1 MSPKISDSERKTQN
15 RLIDFFQ
22 SSLGYRYLGN
32 WEKRNNN
39 QNIETEILIQWLQ
52 KQKKYDPALITK
64 ALRQL
69 DQANVIEGGRSLYQA
84 NMDIYN
90 LLRYGVKEKAEIGEH
105 YQTVWLIDWDNIQN
119 NDFAIAEE
127 VTIKGEHTKRPD
139 IVLYL
144 NGIAVGIIE
153 LKRSS
158 VAISEGIRQ
167 NLDNQTSNFIKPFFT
182 TIQLLMAGN
191 DTVGMK
197 YGTIE
202 TPENHYLEWK
212 EEGDIANSFD
222 TNILD
227 KHLYQLCHKDR
238 LIELIHDFLIFDHG
252 RKKTCRH
259 SQYFGVKA
267 AQEYVKRKEG
277 GIVWHTQG
285 SGKSLTMVWLAK
297 WIREHEANARVLII
311 TDRTELDDQIEK
323 VFFGVNEEI
332 YRTQSGTDLIDN
344 LNRPNPWLLCSLIHK
359 FGANVDEYMYEL
371 QSCEYKDFC
380 AKGNIFVFV
389 DECHRTQSGILH
401 KAMKALLPDAV
412 FFGFTGTP
420 LLKADKQNSLDVFGP
435 FIHTYK
441 FNEAVKDKVTLDL
454 RYEARDIDQKINQ
467 SSYQKIDQWFEN
479 KTRNMT
485 DFAKNRLK
493 QKWGSLSKLYSSKD
507 RLQQIVNDIVFD
519 MEDKP
524 RLADG
529 RGNALLVCNSIY
541 EACSI
546 YQLFQDSPL
555 KGHCAIITSYQP
567 TANQIKGEAT
577 GEGLTEALLKY
588 DVYRQMIADF
598 FDIDQ
603 QDALSKCSDFEEK
616 VKDQFI
622 QHPAQMRLLIVVD
635 KLLTGFDAP
644 SATYLY
650 IDKPMQDHQLFQA
663 ICRVN
668 RLDQD
673 KDYGYIVDYRDL
685 FKSLENAIH
694 DYTSNA
700 FEQYEKAD
708 VDGLLKDRLVEAKK
722 DLDDTLEDIRALCEN
737 VAEPKSFECYQ
748 HYFVGHTTQ
757 EINQKEPLRIALYKQ
772 TSKLVSVFLNIA
784 SEIDEVGYKEQ
795 QIIKIREEVKF
806 YQDLKM
812 QIQQSSG
819 DYLDMK
825 TLEPTMRYLFNT
837 YVKADSSTE
846 INQLNEFGLINLI
859 VEQGEQ
865 AVSTISEAMGGGE
878 QAVSESIENNIRKIL
893 VDKNPINPKYYQN
906 MSILLDELVALRRQ
920 KAIEYQEYLKQI
932 VSLTKKV
939 MRPEEVNDHYPSSIQ
954 TIAQKALYD
963 NFGQHEKLVNKIDNI
978 VITVKKADWRGNRQK
993 ENQIKQALDSVL
1005 SGTHIEVEDVFN
1017 LIKEQSDY

>member
-1 MSPKISDSERKTQN
+1 MSPKVSDSERQTQN
-15 RLIDFFQ
+15 RVIEFFK
-22 SSLGYRYLGN
+22 STLGYRYLGN
-32 WEKRNNN
+32 WDKRSNNK
-39 QNIETEILIQWLQ
+39 NIETEILTQWLQ

-69 DQANVIEGGRSLYQA
+69 DQANVIGGGRSLYQA

-90 LLRYGVKEKAEIGEH
+90 LLRYGVKEKIEIGEH
-105 YQTVWLIDWDNIQN
+105 YQTVWLIDWDNIEN

-139 IVLYL
+139 IVLYI

-191 DTVGMK
+191 DTMGMK

-202 TPENHYLEWK
+202 TPENYYLEWK
-212 EEGDIANSFD
+212 EEGNIVHPFNK
-222 TNILD
+222 NILD
-227 KHLYQLCHKDR
+227 KHVYELCRQDR

-267 AQEYVKRKEG
+267 AQDYVKRKDG
-277 GIVWHTQG
+277 GIIWHTQG

-297 WIREHEANARVLII
+297 WIREHVMNARVLII

-323 VFFGVNEEI
+323 VFFGVHEEI
-332 YRTQSGTDLIDN
+332 YRTKSGADLLDK
-344 LNRPNPWLLCSLIHK
+344 LNHPNPWLLCSLIHK
-359 FGANVDEYMYEL
+359 FASNVDEYMHEL
-371 QSCEYKDFC
+371 QSFKYKDFC

-389 DECHRTQSGILH
+389 DECHRTQSGTLH
-401 KAMKALLPDAV
+401 KAMKALLPDAI

-420 LLKADKQNSLDVFGP
+420 LLKADKQNSLDVFGS

-467 SSYQKIDQWFEN
+467 ASHKKIDQWFEN

-555 KGHCAIITSYQP
+555 KEHCAIITSYQP
-567 TANQIKGEAT
+567 TANQIKGVAT

-588 DVYRQMIADF
+588 NVYQQMIADF
-598 FDIDQ
+598 FDIDPK
-603 QDALSKCSDFEEK
+603 DVLSKCCDFEKE
-616 VKDQFI
+616 VKEQFI
-622 QHPAQMRLLIVVD
+622 KHPAQMRLLIVVD

-685 FKSLENAIH
+685 FKSLEGAIR

-708 VDGLLKDRLVEAKK
+708 VDGLLKDRLTEAKK
-722 DLDDTLEDIRALCEN
+722 DLDYALEDIKALCEN
-737 VAEPKSFECYQ
+737 VVEPKDFECYQ

-772 TSKLVSVFLNIA
+772 ISRLVSVFFNIA
-784 SEIDEVGYKEQ
+784 SEVDEVGYTEQ

-806 YQDLKM
+806 YQGLKM
-812 QIQQSSG
+812 QIQQASG

-825 TLEPTMRYLFNT
+825 TLEPAMRYLFNT
-837 YVKADSSTE
+837 YVKAESSTE
-846 INQLNEFGLINLI
+846 INQLNELGLINLI

-865 AVSTISEAMGGGE
+865 AVGTISEAIGGGQ
-878 QAVSESIENNIRKIL
+878 QAVSESIENNIRKVL

-906 MSILLDELVALRRQ
+906 MSVLLDELVELRRQ

-939 MRPEEVNDHYPSSIQ
+939 MKPEEVSDIYPSSIQ

-963 NFGQHEKLVNKIDNI
+963 NFDKNEKLTHEIDDAI
-978 VITVKKADWRGNRQK
+978 IAVKKADWRGNRQK
-993 ENQIKQALDSVL
+993 ENQIKQALDHVL
-1005 SGTHIEVEDVFN
+1005 KDTYIKVEHVFN